1 MAINQLIKN
10 SKLKEEFEK
19 TFVMPKF
26 ISPEEIKVVLPLSE
40 NYSLMGTAFDYL
52 LRFYIA
58 RINKI
63 KDQEWISEKTLAMLK
78 YQKNSRARVKEIISK
93 FKIQYEEYLKN
104 GIVDDSLLES
114 IIMLAKI
121 DGIFRSGGM
130 LPDSFETDEKD
141 IEDLKNL
148 ASIIP
153 IEKFST
159 KQICFLNP
167 TFGNASLMVG
177 GGDADLI
184 IGESLIDI
192 KTTKDLKFTKD
203 YFIQLVSYYLLN
215 KIGGVSGYRSKVE
228 INKLG
233 IYFSRYGY
241 LFEFNICDIVTSKK
255 QLEKFIDLYID
266 VAQGFA

>member
-1 MAINQLIKN
+1 MAINQIIKN

-26 ISPEEIKVVLPLSE
+26 ISTEELECTSPLSE

-52 LRFYIA
+52 LRFYIT

-63 KDQEWISEKTLAMLK
+63 RDQEWISEKTLAMLK
-78 YQKNSRARVKEIISK
+78 YQTNSRTKVKNIILK
-93 FKIQYEEYLKN
+93 FKKQYDKYLN
-104 GIVDDSLLES
+104 DGLIDDSLLES
-114 IIMLAKI
+114 IIILAKI
-121 DGIFRSGGM
+121 DGIFRSGGIM
-130 LPDSFETDEKD
+130 PDSFETDERD

-153 IEKFST
+153 IEKFRT
-159 KQICFLNP
+159 EKICFLNP

-203 YFIQLVSYYLLN
+203 YFLQLVSYYLLN
-215 KIGGVSGYRSKVE
+215 EIGGISGYKDKIE

-233 IYFSRYGY
+233 IYFSRHGY
-241 LFEFNICDIVTSKK
+241 LFEFDVKDIIISKE
-255 QLEKFIDLYID
+255 QLQKFINLYID